1 MGLQCLCQRDITLP
15 CWGDFVRTQLL
26 GPSLAFLS
34 HEVSRGGGGGCC
46 EDLNFYP
53 VQAACWSSH
62 YSQTRFWG
70 SNKDTL
76 SSQHFSFHTHR
87 V

>member
-53 VQAACWSSH
+53 VQGLLAGPA
-62 YSQTRFWG
+62 T
-70 SNKDTL
+70 TL
-76 SSQHFSFHTHR
+76 KLDSGAVTKTP
-87 V
+87 